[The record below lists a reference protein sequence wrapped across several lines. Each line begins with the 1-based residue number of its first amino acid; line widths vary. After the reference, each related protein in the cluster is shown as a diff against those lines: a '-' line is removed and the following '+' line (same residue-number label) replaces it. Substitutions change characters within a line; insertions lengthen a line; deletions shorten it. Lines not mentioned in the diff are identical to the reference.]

1 MSQAEEIFA
10 SALEISDETEREAM
24 LQRVCAGSLQ
34 LRTHI
39 NQLLAVHSQAEQFF
53 SNCMTSVSVL
63 TNSSPA
69 AQRLAEGTDHA
80 VGLRIGHYKLLQKIG
95 EGGCG
100 GVYMADQEKP
110 VRRRVAL
117 KIIKLGMDTKN
128 VIARFESERQA
139 LAMMDHANIA
149 RVLDAGTTET
159 GRPFF
164 VMELI
169 QGVNILEYCDKN
181 QLDTRQRLELF
192 VQVCHAIQHAHHKG
206 IVHRDIKPSN
216 ILVTSYDGVPV
227 PKVIDF
233 GIAKAM
239 TETLTDK
246 TLFTTYGC
254 FIGTPTYM
262 SPEQAEFSALDVDTR
277 SDIYSLGVLL
287 YELLTGKTPFDQKDL
302 MSSGL
307 DEMRRTLREREPHRP
322 STKLKTLNAEEL
334 KVTAVRRHIET
345 AKLQLLLKGDL
356 DWIVMKALEKDRKRR
371 YETANGLGMDVCR
384 FLGNEPVLA
393 RPPSRWYRLQKLVQ
407 RNRAVF
413 SAIAT
418 VTLILLAWLGTST
431 WLFFKEKEMR
441 NLAVRAQ
448 QQAIEAQ
455 QQAEQARQNEARM
468 RREAEARADIAQA
481 AVMLSRGRLVEAEH
495 LVDQIQVP
503 VIEPSLEAVGVFRT
517 LGDWAA
523 ADGRWAQ
530 AVVQFKRLNLADL
543 VDKTEITDAS
553 AVDLLRLGP
562 TLIAAGDTAG
572 YHQFV
577 RQSIARFSS
586 ISNTIASEQVMKV
599 CLIDPPADANLPQLA
614 TLSTVLSHSISETK
628 PGQDLLMLTW
638 REFSLSLY
646 DYRCGNFN
654 DAIVRLQK
662 CLASSSYLPERTAMA
677 HFVLAMAFYKTKQVT
692 AAYSELSQGQ
702 ELIRKNCPDATE
714 KISISGMTPDS
725 TVYWYDWVIAQIL
738 QREAVSLIQG

>member
-1 MSQAEEIFA
+1 MNRIQDIFA
-10 SALEISDETEREAM
+10 AALEISDVAERESM
-24 LQRVCAGSLQ
+24 LDRACANSAE
-34 LRTHI
+34 LRA
-39 NQLLAVHSQAEQFF
+39 QVDGLLAVRSKAEEYF
-53 SNCMTSVSVL
+53 SDCFADGPKAIVNPGHL
-63 TNSSPA
+63 ENSTEA
-69 AQRLAEGTDHA
+69 TDRNI
-80 VGLRIGHYKLLQKIG
+80 GLRIGPYKILQKIG

-100 GVYMADQEKP
+100 GVYMAEQAKP

-139 LAMMDHANIA
+139 LAMMDHPNMA

-169 QGVNILEYCDKN
+169 HGVNILEYCDKN
-181 QLDTRQRLELF
+181 RLDTRQRLELF

-206 IVHRDIKPSN
+206 IIHRDIKPSN
-216 ILVTSYDGVPV
+216 ILVTSQDGVPV

-239 TETLTDK
+239 TEPLTDK

-262 SPEQAEFSALDVDTR
+262 SPEQAEFSAVNVDTR

-307 DEMRRTLREREPHRP
+307 HEMRRTLREREPHRP
-322 STKLKTLNAEEL
+322 STKLNTFNTEEL
-334 KVTAVRRHIET
+334 TATAVRRHIEVS
-345 AKLQLLLKGDL
+345 KLRPLLKGDL
-356 DWIVMKALEKDRKRR
+356 DWIVMKALEKDRARR
-371 YETANGLGMDVCR
+371 YETANGLGLDVGR
-384 FLGNEPVLA
+384 FLNNEPVLA
-393 RPPSRWYRLQKLVQ
+393 RPPSRLYRLQKLVQ
-407 RNRAVF
+407 RNRVVF
-413 SAIAT
+413 LAIAT

-431 WLFFKEKEMR
+431 WLFFKEREMR
-441 NLAVRAQ
+441 NLAV
-448 QQAIEAQ
+448 EAQ
-455 QQAEQARQNEARM
+455 QQAEQARRNEARL
-468 RREAEARADIAQA
+468 RREAEARANIAQA

-495 LVDQIQVP
+495 LVDKIQVP

-523 ADGRWAQ
+523 ANGRWAQ
-530 AVVQFKRLNLADL
+530 AVVQFKRLNLADQL
-543 VDKTEITDAS
+543 DKTEVTDSS

-562 TLIAAGDTAG
+562 TLIADGDMAG

-577 RQSIARFSS
+577 EKSLARFST
-586 ISNTIASEQVMKV
+586 ITNTIAAEQVMKV
-599 CLIDPPADANLPQLA
+599 CLVCPPAVTNLLQA
-614 TLSTVLSHSISETK
+614 ASLSPILSRSISETK
-628 PGQDLLMLTW
+628 PGQDQRMFTW

-646 DYRCGNFN
+646 DYRRGNFN
-654 DAIVRLQK
+654 EAIVLLQK
-662 CLASSSYLPERTAMA
+662 CLSSSSYLPERTAMV
-677 HFVLAMAFYKTKQVT
+677 HFVLAMAFYQAKQV
-692 AAYSELSQGQ
+692 APAYAELNQGK
-702 ELIRKNCPDATE
+702 ELIRKNCPDAIG

-725 TVYWYDWVIAQIL
+725 TIYWYDWVIAQIL
-738 QREAVSLIQG
+738 QREAVCTIQGG